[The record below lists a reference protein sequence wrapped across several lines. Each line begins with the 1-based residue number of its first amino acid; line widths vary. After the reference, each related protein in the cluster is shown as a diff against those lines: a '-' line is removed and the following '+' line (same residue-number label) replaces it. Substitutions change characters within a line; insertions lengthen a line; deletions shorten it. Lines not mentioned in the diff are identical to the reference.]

1 MQRVKAKRLFDSAAD
16 HVLAL
21 TLIFLVLLALHFAL
35 FSNVFVAGAPYPGLN
50 AADSGRQ
57 LPEDCV
63 AWLSIDNSRI
73 NLPVLQGGDVGSSPG
88 SALLDRRN
96 ASDFS
101 DDYSLIYE
109 QGAPGVFQPG
119 ALDRFRDASYFEQHR
134 RGMLTVGDTAYLLQI
149 FAVLET
155 DAGDDAF
162 FQPGEG
168 EPDPEAVKDAA
179 LFYREPNGKRLL
191 ALTAGMEG
199 DSDGRI
205 VVLCAISEPLHRVQ
219 RLSFYEHETYHPTA
233 NT

>member
-1 MQRVKAKRLFDSAAD
+1 MQRVKVKRLLDSAAD

-21 TLIFLVLLALHFAL
+21 TLIFLVLLAMHFAL
-35 FSNVFVAGAPYPGLN
+35 FSNVFAIGAPYPGSN
-50 AADSGRQ
+50 AADGRP

-63 AWLSIDNSRI
+63 AWLSIDDSRI
-73 NLPVLQGGDVGSSPG
+73 NYPVLQGGDVGSSPG

-101 DDYSLIYE
+101 DDYSLVY
-109 QGAPGVFQPG
+109 GLGTSGVFQPG

-155 DAGDDAF
+155 DAEDDAF
-162 FQPGEG
+162 FQPGES
-168 EPDPEAVKDAA
+168 EPDLEAVRDAA
-179 LFYREPNGKRLL
+179 LFYREPNGERLL
-191 ALTAGMEG
+191 ALTAGMED

-205 VVLCAISEPLHRVQ
+205 VVLCAIGEPLRRVQ
-219 RLSFYEHETYHPTA
+219 RLSLYEHEVESPTA